1 MLCGVEAGEAGEG
14 GCLDDAFE
22 DGAGPW
28 LAEGDDLVAE
38 AELAVAGGVAGEG
51 GEVASFHGF
60 GPADVGAFK
69 RTAEDGVDA
78 GGPAEGRQE
87 DGGKSGHEAATRE
100 RDGHYWIVW
109 GGSEESARR
118 KFELGSAG
126 GEVVPCTESGGL
138 GFAFEG
144 AEMLVLLA
152 FRGTVRVICAG
163 RVDSGEAGGDEGFG
177 EVGGLALGGGEAD
190 VGVEAVAV
198 EDAFPAGEDG
208 EWSAAEVVRGEGAGY
223 LTGADDGVVADAAKV
238 ACLVCD
244 AIGAG
249 RALNGFRAVGEIKS
263 ENAFISGSRDLEAV
277 TVVGAAG
284 EKAAVFEAVPA
295 GAGGWW

>member
-1 MLCGVEAGEAGEG
+1 MVPCAEAG
-14 GCLDDAFE
+14 
-22 DGAGPW
+22 
-28 LAEGDDLVAE
+28 
-38 AELAVAGGVAGEG
+38 
-51 GEVASFHGF
+51 GF
-60 GPADVGAFK
+60 
-69 RTAEDGVDA
+69 
-78 GGPAEGRQE
+78 
-87 DGGKSGHEAATRE
+87 
-100 RDGHYWIVW
+100 
-109 GGSEESARR
+109 
-118 KFELGSAG
+118 
-126 GEVVPCTESGGL
+126 

-144 AEMLVLLA
+144 AEMLKLLA
-152 FRGTVRVICAG
+152 FWASERVIGSRGVDAG
-163 RVDSGEAGGDEGFG
+163 ETGGGEGFG

-208 EWSAAEVVRGEGAGY
+208 EWSAAEVVRGEGAGF

-263 ENAFISGSRDLEAV
+263 ENTFISGSRDLEAV

-295 GAGGWW
+295 GAGGWWCLCGGR